1 MIEGAYPTAFPLK
14 HQLKDLRL
22 ALKLGAAVGQPLPVA
37 AAAQQLYEQARPGPS
52 AAIAS
57 HLLFPRWITG

>member
-22 ALKLGAAVGQPLPVA
+22 ALELGDAVGQPLPVA
-37 AAAQQLYEQARPGPS
+37 AAARQLYEQARPGQT
-52 AAIAS
+52 
-57 HLLFPRWITG
+57 LLK

>member
-22 ALKLGAAVGQPLPVA
+22 ALELGAAVGQPLPVA
-37 AAAQQLYEQARPGPS
+37 AAARQLYEQARPGRTV
-52 AAIAS
+52 
-57 HLLFPRWITG
+57 LG